1 MIRKNWVDRLKGIEK
16 LKLAAEFNKRKAI
29 DDIEELTFMISA
41 IKKKIKTFK
50 QSLHR
55 ITIMEPEETPEEPV
69 DKTDDAENEDS
80 D

>member
-50 QSLHR
+50 
-55 ITIMEPEETPEEPV
+55 
-69 DKTDDAENEDS
+69 
-80 D
+80 